1 MRFANIPLLAT
12 AALCVSC
19 SESQAPPPA
28 AAQTPPPAP
37 QKTVFDD
44 QLKAL
49 EKAKAVQGTVDQ
61 QKKDE
66 DKKIEDAGG

>member
-1 MRFANIPLLAT
+1 MRAATISLLAT

-19 SESQAPPPA
+19 SESKAPPST
-28 AAQTPPPAP
+28 AAQTPAPA
-37 QKTVFDD
+37 QQTVIDD

-61 QKKDE
+61 QKKDT

>member
-1 MRFANIPLLAT
+1 MRLSTIPLLA
-12 AALCVSC
+12 AIALCVSC
-19 SESQAPPPA
+19 SESKAPPPS
-28 AAQTPPPAP
+28 AAQTPPPA
-37 QKTVFDD
+37 QKTVIDD

-61 QKKDE
+61 QKKDT